1 MGRRGERVLTLCR
14 RICMDADST
23 VGLEVEAGERGVQVV
38 DK

>member
-1 MGRRGERVLTLCR
+1 LTLCR